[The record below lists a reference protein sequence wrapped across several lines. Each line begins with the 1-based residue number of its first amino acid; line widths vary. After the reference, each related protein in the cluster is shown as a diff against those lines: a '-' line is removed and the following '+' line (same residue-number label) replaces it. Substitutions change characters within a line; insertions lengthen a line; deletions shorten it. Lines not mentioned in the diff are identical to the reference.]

1 MIPIRNTFA
10 SNRIDAIANSRA
22 RLNKKS
28 IMRDGSGMKR
38 MYLVGVVKYIV
49 ETLRRNVVQGIVN
62 KETVLQN
69 DVIFK
74 FENLKITEN
83 RSAINTEVRK
93 SDDPHSSILEL
104 KNFTIE
110 AT

>member
-1 MIPIRNTFA
+1 
-10 SNRIDAIANSRA
+10 
-22 RLNKKS
+22 
-28 IMRDGSGMKR
+28 

-83 RSAINTEVRK
+83 RSAEVQK

-104 KNFTIE
+104 KKFTIE